1 MIKFVCDNGSFEIQ
15 SSREARNY
23 NNSKV
28 IKSLEIMVSSQ
39 DITIDEIEKII
50 TSPMISSFSIVN
62 DNTGL
67 ILNTFEGYNLSNI
80 SRMTQGSNI
89 MIIINF
95 MKGDN

>member
-89 MIIINF
+89 VIMINF

>member
-39 DITIDEIEKII
+39 DTTIDEIEKII

-67 ILNTFEGYNLSNI
+67 ILNTFEGYNLNNI

-89 MIIINF
+89 VIMINF

>member
-1 MIKFVCDNGSFEIQ
+1 
-15 SSREARNY
+15 
-23 NNSKV
+23 
-28 IKSLEIMVSSQ
+28 
-39 DITIDEIEKII
+39 
-50 TSPMISSFSIVN
+50 MISSFSIVN

-89 MIIINF
+89 VIMINF

>member
-23 NNSKV
+23 NNNKV
-28 IKSLEIMVSSQ
+28 IRSLEVTVSNQ
-39 DITIDEIEKII
+39 NTTIDEIEKII

-67 ILNTFEGYNLSNI
+67 ILNTFEGYNLNNI

>member
-28 IKSLEIMVSSQ
+28 IKSLEIMVSNQ

-89 MIIINF
+89 VIMINF

>member
-28 IKSLEIMVSSQ
+28 IKSLEIMVSNQ

-67 ILNTFEGYNLSNI
+67 ILNTFEGYNLNNI

>member
-39 DITIDEIEKII
+39 DITIDEIEK
-50 TSPMISSFSIVN
+50 SLQV
-62 DNTGL
+62 L
-67 ILNTFEGYNLSNI
+67 
-80 SRMTQGSNI
+80 
-89 MIIINF
+89 
-95 MKGDN
+95 

>member
-28 IKSLEIMVSSQ
+28 IKSLEIIVSNH

-67 ILNTFEGYNLSNI
+67 ILNTFEGYNLNNI

>member
-23 NNSKV
+23 NNGKV
-28 IKSLEIMVSSQ
+28 IKSLEIIVSNQ

>member
-28 IKSLEIMVSSQ
+28 IKSLEITVSSQ
-39 DITIDEIEKII
+39 DTTIDEIEKII

-67 ILNTFEGYNLSNI
+67 ILNTFEGYNLSSI
-80 SRMTQGSNI
+80 SRMTQGSDI
-89 MIIINF
+89 MIMINF

>member
-80 SRMTQGSNI
+80 SRMTQGSDI
-89 MIIINF
+89 MIMINF

>member
-39 DITIDEIEKII
+39 DTTIDEIEKII

-67 ILNTFEGYNLSNI
+67 ILNTFEGYNLNNI

-89 MIIINF
+89 VIMINF
-95 MKGDN
+95 MKGDY

>member
-1 MIKFVCDNGSFEIQ
+1 M
-15 SSREARNY
+15 
-23 NNSKV
+23 

-89 MIIINF
+89 VIIINF

>member
-15 SSREARNY
+15 SSREASNY
-23 NNSKV
+23 NNGKA
-28 IKSLEIMVSSQ
+28 IKSLEIMVSNQ

-67 ILNTFEGYNLSNI
+67 ILNTFEGYNLNNI
-80 SRMTQGSNI
+80 SRMTQGNNI
-89 MIIINF
+89 MIMINF

>member
-28 IKSLEIMVSSQ
+28 IKSLEIMVSNQ

-50 TSPMISSFSIVN
+50 TNPMISSFSIVN

-89 MIIINF
+89 VIIINF

>member
-39 DITIDEIEKII
+39 DKTIDEIEKII

>member
-67 ILNTFEGYNLSNI
+67 ILNTFEGYNLNNI